1 MTLKS
6 DGKILK
12 ADSIHTFLSSRKFTE
27 LGIYEIR
34 ENYIKKTDSEMC
46 MLMQFKVQSDQS
58 GIGEM
63 SLTSQFFLFIYK
75 IIVRV

>member
-1 MTLKS
+1 
-6 DGKILK
+6 
-12 ADSIHTFLSSRKFTE
+12 
-27 LGIYEIR
+27 
-34 ENYIKKTDSEMC
+34 MC